1 MQGFLRK
8 DGRKGIRNV
17 VVVTYLVECAHH
29 VAARIAQH
37 FEQEAMV
44 NVQCSTVNGL
54 WSMFNDVHL
63 IGFSGCAPNDYAEQ
77 MMRQLCTHPN
87 VGAVL
92 LVSLGCENFQR
103 ERLLQDIKDSGRPSS
118 LIIIQ
123 EEGGTKAAIEKGI
136 AEVNQMRQQ
145 IENTPTTAIGW
156 EDLMIG
162 TVCGGSDGYSGITAN
177 PSVGSTFDWLVA
189 HGATCIFEEPGEL
202 IGCEDLLRRR
212 AINPETGQQLYNCIV
227 KADKYYKQMGH
238 DSFSAG
244 NATGGLT
251 TIEEK
256 SLGSYCKSG
265 SQQIQGLTYP
275 ALPPSASGLWMMDV
289 VPDGEARW
297 GFPNINDNAEIME
310 MIACGCHMVL
320 YTTGRGS
327 VAGSA
332 ISPVIKVCAN
342 PDTYR
347 HMKDDMDINAGAI
360 VTDGLSFEDVR
371 DKILKSIEET
381 ASGQQTK
388 SEALGHREYSLGY
401 KLFRCLKEPCQ
412 K

>member
-1 MQGFLRK
+1 MRGFLRK

-29 VAARIAQH
+29 VAERIAFHYQYD
-37 FEQEAMV
+37 A
-44 NVQCSTVNGL
+44 
-54 WSMFNDVHL
+54 VHL
-63 IGFSGCAPNDYAEQ
+63 IVFSGCAPNDYAEL

-103 ERLLQDIKDSGRPSS
+103 DRLLRDIKASGRPAS
-118 LIIIQ
+118 LLVIQ
-123 EEGGTKAAIEKGI
+123 EEGGTQSSISKGI
-136 AEVNQMRQQ
+136 AAVGDMLRQ
-145 IENTPTTAIGW
+145 IVDVPTAELSW
-156 EDLMIG
+156 SDLMVG

-177 PSVGSTFDWLVA
+177 PSGGSTFDWLVD

-202 IGCEDLLRRR
+202 IGCEQLLRDR
-212 AINPETGQQLYNCIV
+212 AVTPELGIRLYNCIV

-265 SQQIQGLTYP
+265 SRSIMGLTYP
-275 ALPPSASGLWMMDV
+275 ALPPTSKGLWMMDV
-289 VPDGEARW
+289 VPDGKARW

-332 ISPVIKVCAN
+332 ISPVIKVCSN
-342 PDTYR
+342 PDTFL
-347 HMKDDMDINAGAI
+347 HMQDDMDINAGSI
-360 VTDGLSFEDVR
+360 VTEGLSFEDIR
-371 DKILKSIEET
+371 QQLLCCIEQV
-381 ASGQQTK
+381 ADGLPTK

-401 KLFRCLKEPCQ
+401 KSFRCVKISV
-412 K
+412 

>member
-1 MQGFLRK
+1 MKGYLRK

-17 VVVTYLVECAHH
+17 VVVSYLVECAHH
-29 VAARIAQH
+29 VAARIAQYYQ
-37 FEQEAMV
+37 EQE
-44 NVQCSTVNGL
+44 
-54 WSMFNDVHL
+54 VHL
-63 IGFSGCAPNDYAEQ
+63 IGFGGCAPNDYAER

-103 ERLLQDIKDSGRPSS
+103 NRLLQDIKDSGRPAS
-118 LIIIQ
+118 LIVIQ
-123 EEGGTKAAIEKGI
+123 EEGGTRPSIDKGI
-136 AEVNQMRQQ
+136 STVGDMLHQ
-145 IENTPTTAIGW
+145 IAATPQVVIDW
-156 EDLMIG
+156 SDLMIG

-177 PSVGSTFDWLVA
+177 PSVGATFDWLVD

-202 IGCEDLLRRR
+202 IGCEQLLQQR
-212 AINPETGQQLYNCIV
+212 AVNPELGARLYNCIV

-238 DSFSAG
+238 DSFSQG

-265 SQQIQGLTYP
+265 SRPILGLTN
-275 ALPPSASGLWMMDV
+275 PSVAPNKPGLWMMDV

-310 MIACGCHMVL
+310 MAACGCQLVL

-332 ISPVIKVCAN
+332 ISPVIKICSN
-342 PDTYR
+342 PETYR

-360 VTDGLSFEDVR
+360 VTNGLTFDNVR
-371 DKILKSIEET
+371 SHILQCIEQT
-381 ASGQQTK
+381 ASGIPTQ
-388 SEALGHREYSLGY
+388 SEALGHREYTLVY
-401 KLFRCLKEPCQ
+401 KQFNGCP
-412 K
+412 

>member
-1 MQGFLRK
+1 MKGYLRK

-29 VAARIAQH
+29 VASRIAQH
-37 FEQEAMV
+37 FQDD
-44 NVQCSTVNGL
+44 
-54 WSMFNDVHL
+54 DVHL
-63 IGFSGCAPNDYAEQ
+63 IGFSGCAPNDYAEL

-103 ERLLQDIKDSGRPSS
+103 DRLLRDIKDSGRPAS
-118 LIIIQ
+118 LVVIQ
-123 EEGGTKAAIEKGI
+123 DEGGTQSSIQKGI
-136 AEVNQMRQQ
+136 REVAQMLQLK
-145 IENTPTTAIGW
+145 EAVATTSLQW
-156 EDLMIG
+156 SDLMIG

-177 PSVGSTFDWLVA
+177 PSVGSTFDWLVD
-189 HGATCIFEEPGEL
+189 HDATCIFEEPGEL
-202 IGCEDLLRRR
+202 IGCEQLLRER
-212 AINPETGQQLYNCIV
+212 AVTPELGVRLYNCIV
-227 KADKYYKQMGH
+227 KANNYYKQMGH

-265 SQQIQGLTYP
+265 SRPIQGLTYP
-275 ALPPSASGLWMMDV
+275 ALPPAAKGLWMMDV

-310 MIACGCHMVL
+310 MIACGCHLVL

-332 ISPVIKVCAN
+332 ISPVVKVCSN

-347 HMKDDMDINAGAI
+347 HMADDMDINAGAI
-360 VTDGLSFEDVR
+360 ATEGLSFADVR
-371 DKILKSIEET
+371 DQILQCIEHT
-381 ASGQQTK
+381 ASGVPTK
-388 SEALGHREYSLGY
+388 SELLGHREYSLVY
-401 KLFRCLKEPCQ
+401 KSFKKTCL
-412 K
+412 

>member
-1 MQGFLRK
+1 MKGYQRK

-29 VAARIAQH
+29 VAGRIAQH
-37 FEQEAMV
+37 YQEQE
-44 NVQCSTVNGL
+44 
-54 WSMFNDVHL
+54 VHL
-63 IGFSGCAPNDYAEQ
+63 IGFGGCAPNDYAER

-103 ERLLQDIKDSGRPSS
+103 NRLLQDIKDSGRPAS
-118 LIIIQ
+118 LIVIQ
-123 EEGGTKAAIEKGI
+123 EEGGTRPSIDKGI
-136 AEVNQMRQQ
+136 STVGDMLHQ
-145 IENTPTTAIGW
+145 IAATPQVVIDW
-156 EDLMIG
+156 SDLMIG

-177 PSVGSTFDWLVA
+177 PSVGATFDWLVD

-202 IGCEDLLRRR
+202 IGCEQLLQQR
-212 AINPETGQQLYNCIV
+212 AINPELGARLYNCIV

-238 DSFSAG
+238 DSFSQG

-265 SQQIQGLTYP
+265 SRPILGLTN
-275 ALPPSASGLWMMDV
+275 PSVAPNKPGLWMMDV

-310 MIACGCHMVL
+310 MAACDCQLVL
-320 YTTGRGS
+320 YTTGCGS

-332 ISPVIKVCAN
+332 ISPVIKICSN
-342 PDTYR
+342 PETYR

-360 VTDGLSFEDVR
+360 VTNGLTFDDVR
-371 DKILKSIEET
+371 SHILQCIEQT
-381 ASGQQTK
+381 ASGIPTQ
-388 SEALGHREYSLGY
+388 SEALGHREYTLVY
-401 KLFRCLKEPCQ
+401 KQFNGCP
-412 K
+412 

>member
-1 MQGFLRK
+1 MKGFLRK

-37 FEQEAMV
+37 YQH
-44 NVQCSTVNGL
+44 Q
-54 WSMFNDVHL
+54 DVHL
-63 IGFSGCAPNDYAEQ
+63 IGFSGCAPNDYAER
-77 MMRQLCTHPN
+77 MMQQLCTHPN

-103 ERLLQDIKDSGRPSS
+103 DRLKQDIIDSGRPVS
-118 LIIIQ
+118 LVVVQ
-123 EEGGTKAAIEKGI
+123 DDGGTQASIDKGI
-136 AEVNQMRQQ
+136 AHVDQMLQQ
-145 IENTPTTAIGW
+145 IATTPTADIQW
-156 EDLMIG
+156 NELMIG

-177 PSVGSTFDWLVA
+177 PSVGSTFDWLVD

-202 IGCEDLLRRR
+202 IGCEELLRDR
-212 AINPETGQQLYNCIV
+212 AATPELGVQLYNCIV

-265 SQQIQGLTYP
+265 SRTIQGLTYP
-275 ALPPSASGLWMMDV
+275 ALRPNKPGLWMMDV

-332 ISPVIKVCAN
+332 ISPVIKVCSN
-342 PDTYR
+342 PVTYQR
-347 HMKDDMDINAGAI
+347 MTGDMDINAGAI
-360 VTDGLSFEDVR
+360 VTEGRSFDDIRQQILSC
-371 DKILKSIEET
+371 IERT
-381 ASGQQTK
+381 ASGTPTT
-388 SEALGHREYSLGY
+388 SEALGHREYALVY
-401 KLFRCLKEPCQ
+401 KFFEKCHQHTL
-412 K
+412 

>member
-1 MQGFLRK
+1 MRGFLRK

-29 VAARIAQH
+29 VAERIARHYQDD
-37 FEQEAMV
+37 A
-44 NVQCSTVNGL
+44 
-54 WSMFNDVHL
+54 VHL
-63 IGFSGCAPNDYAEQ
+63 IGFGGCAPNDYAER
-77 MMRQLCTHPN
+77 MMQQLCTHPN

-103 ERLLQDIKDSGRPSS
+103 DRLLCDIKDSGRPAS
-118 LIIIQ
+118 LIVIQ
-123 EEGGTKAAIEKGI
+123 EEGGTQPSIDKGI
-136 AEVNQMRQQ
+136 AAVSNMLRQ
-145 IENTPTTAIGW
+145 IADVPTAEISW
-156 EDLMIG
+156 NDLMIG

-177 PSVGSTFDWLVA
+177 PSVGCTFDWLVD

-202 IGCEDLLRRR
+202 IGCERLLQQR
-212 AINPETGQQLYNCIV
+212 AVTPELGLRLYNCIV

-265 SQQIQGLTYP
+265 SRPIQGLTLP
-275 ALPPSASGLWMMDV
+275 AVPPATAGLWMMDV

-310 MIACGCHMVL
+310 MIACGCHLVL

-332 ISPVIKVCAN
+332 ISPVVKVCSN
-342 PDTYR
+342 PETYR
-347 HMKDDMDINAGAI
+347 RMSADMDINAGAI
-360 VTDGLSFEDVR
+360 VTDGLSFDTLR
-371 DKILKSIEET
+371 DQILHIIRQT
-381 ASGQQTK
+381 ASGIPTK
-388 SEALGHREYSLGY
+388 SELLGHREYSLGY
-401 KLFRCLKEPCQ
+401 KSFCLA
-412 K
+412 

>member
-1 MQGFLRK
+1 MKGYLRK

-29 VAARIAQH
+29 VASRIAQH
-37 FEQEAMV
+37 FQDD
-44 NVQCSTVNGL
+44 
-54 WSMFNDVHL
+54 DVHL
-63 IGFSGCAPNDYAEQ
+63 IGFSGCAPNDYAEL

-103 ERLLQDIKDSGRPSS
+103 NRLLKDIKESGRPAS
-118 LIIIQ
+118 LIVIQ
-123 EEGGTKAAIEKGI
+123 EEGGTMPSIQKGI
-136 AEVNQMRQQ
+136 SIINSLLEQRQTVPVVNIQ
-145 IENTPTTAIGW
+145 W
-156 EDLMIG
+156 SDLVIG

-177 PSVGSTFDWLVA
+177 PAVGCTFDYLIDQ
-189 HGATCIFEEPGEL
+189 GATCIFEEPGEL
-202 IGCEDLLRRR
+202 IGCEQLLQDR
-212 AINPETGQQLYNCIV
+212 AVTPELGVQLYNCIV
-227 KADKYYKQMGH
+227 KANNYYKQMGH

-265 SQQIQGLTYP
+265 SRPIQGLTYP
-275 ALPPSASGLWMMDV
+275 GIRPISAGLWMMDV

-310 MIACGCHMVL
+310 MIACGCHLVL

-332 ISPVIKVCAN
+332 ISPVVKVCSN
-342 PDTYR
+342 PITYQQ
-347 HMKDDMDINAGAI
+347 MVDDMDINAGAI
-360 VTDGLSFEDVR
+360 VTDGQSFNDVR
-371 DKILKSIEET
+371 DQLLQCIEKT
-381 ASGQQTK
+381 ASGVPTK
-388 SEALGHREYSLGY
+388 SELLGHREYCLVY
-401 KLFRCLKEPCQ
+401 KSFKKICI
-412 K
+412 

>member
-1 MQGFLRK
+1 MKGYLRK

-29 VAARIAQH
+29 VASRIAQH
-37 FEQEAMV
+37 FQDD
-44 NVQCSTVNGL
+44 
-54 WSMFNDVHL
+54 DVHL
-63 IGFSGCAPNDYAEQ
+63 IGFSGCAPNDYAEL

-103 ERLLQDIKDSGRPSS
+103 NRLLKDIKESGRPAS
-118 LIIIQ
+118 LIVIQ
-123 EEGGTKAAIEKGI
+123 EEGGTMPSIQKGI
-136 AEVNQMRQQ
+136 SIINSLLEQRQTVPVVNIQ
-145 IENTPTTAIGW
+145 W
-156 EDLMIG
+156 SDLVIG

-177 PSVGSTFDWLVA
+177 PAVGCTFDYLIDQ
-189 HGATCIFEEPGEL
+189 GATCIFEEPGEL
-202 IGCEDLLRRR
+202 IGCEQLLQDR
-212 AINPETGQQLYNCIV
+212 AVTPELGVQLYNCIV
-227 KADKYYKQMGH
+227 KANNYYKQMGH

-265 SQQIQGLTYP
+265 SRPIQGLTYP
-275 ALPPSASGLWMMDV
+275 GIRPISAGLWMMDV

-310 MIACGCHMVL
+310 MIACGCHLVL

-332 ISPVIKVCAN
+332 ISPVVKVCSN
-342 PDTYR
+342 PITYQQ
-347 HMKDDMDINAGAI
+347 MVDDMDINAGAI
-360 VTDGLSFEDVR
+360 VTDGQSFNDVR
-371 DKILKSIEET
+371 DQLLQSIEKT
-381 ASGQQTK
+381 ASGVPTK
-388 SEALGHREYSLGY
+388 SELLGHREYSLVY
-401 KLFRCLKEPCQ
+401 KSFKKICI
-412 K
+412 

>member
-1 MQGFLRK
+1 MRGFLRK

-29 VAARIAQH
+29 VASRIAQH
-37 FEQEAMV
+37 FQDD
-44 NVQCSTVNGL
+44 
-54 WSMFNDVHL
+54 DVHL
-63 IGFSGCAPNDYAEQ
+63 IGFSGCAPNDYAER
-77 MMRQLCTHPN
+77 MMQQLCTHPN
-87 VGAVL
+87 VGGVL

-103 ERLLQDIKDSGRPSS
+103 ARLLEDIQNSGRAAS
-118 LIIIQ
+118 LIVIQ
-123 EEGGTKAAIEKGI
+123 DGGGTRPSIDKGI
-136 AEVNQMRQQ
+136 TCVEEMLKQ
-145 IENTPTTAIGW
+145 IATVPTVDVQW
-156 EDLMIG
+156 SDLMIG

-177 PSVGSTFDWLVA
+177 PAVGSTFDWLVD
-189 HGATCIFEEPGEL
+189 HGGTCLFEEPGEL
-202 IGCEDLLRRR
+202 IGCEQLLHDR
-212 AINPETGQQLYNCIV
+212 AVTPLLGQRLYNCIV

-265 SQQIQGLTYP
+265 SRQIQGLTYP
-275 ALPPSASGLWMMDV
+275 AVAPTSSGLWMMDV

-310 MIACGCHMVL
+310 MIACGCHLVL

-332 ISPVIKVCAN
+332 ISPVIKVCSN
-342 PDTYR
+342 PETYQR
-347 HMKDDMDINAGAI
+347 MREDMDINAGAI
-360 VTDGLSFEDVR
+360 VTEGLSFEEVR
-371 DKILKSIEET
+371 DQILHYIEQT
-381 ASGQQTK
+381 ASGTPTQ
-388 SEALGHREYSLGY
+388 SETLGHREYALGY
-401 KLFRCLKEPCQ
+401 KFFEKCNHPAF
-412 K
+412 

>member
-1 MQGFLRK
+1 MKGYLRK

-29 VAARIAQH
+29 VASRIAQH
-37 FEQEAMV
+37 FQDD
-44 NVQCSTVNGL
+44 
-54 WSMFNDVHL
+54 DVHL
-63 IGFSGCAPNDYAEQ
+63 IGFSGCAPNDYAEL
-77 MMRQLCTHPN
+77 MMRQLCMHPN

-103 ERLLQDIKDSGRPSS
+103 NRLLKDIKESGRPAS
-118 LIIIQ
+118 LIVIQ
-123 EEGGTKAAIEKGI
+123 EEGGTMPSIQKGI
-136 AEVNQMRQQ
+136 SIINSLLEQRQTVPVVNIQ
-145 IENTPTTAIGW
+145 W
-156 EDLMIG
+156 SDLVIG

-177 PSVGSTFDWLVA
+177 PAVGCTFDYLIDQ
-189 HGATCIFEEPGEL
+189 GATCIFEEPGEL
-202 IGCEDLLRRR
+202 IGCEQLLQDR
-212 AINPETGQQLYNCIV
+212 AVTPELGVQLYNCIV
-227 KADKYYKQMGH
+227 KANNYYKQMGH

-265 SQQIQGLTYP
+265 SRPIQGLTYP
-275 ALPPSASGLWMMDV
+275 GIRPISAGLWMMDV

-310 MIACGCHMVL
+310 MIACGCHLVL

-332 ISPVIKVCAN
+332 ISPVVKVCSN
-342 PDTYR
+342 PITYQQ
-347 HMKDDMDINAGAI
+347 MVDDMDINAGAI
-360 VTDGLSFEDVR
+360 VTDGQSFNDVR
-371 DKILKSIEET
+371 DQLLQCIEKT
-381 ASGQQTK
+381 ASGVPTK
-388 SEALGHREYSLGY
+388 SELLGHREYSLVY
-401 KLFRCLKEPCQ
+401 KSFKKICI
-412 K
+412 

>member
-1 MQGFLRK
+1 MKGFLRK

-17 VVVTYLVECAHH
+17 MVVTYLVECAHH

-37 FEQEAMV
+37 YQEQE
-44 NVQCSTVNGL
+44 
-54 WSMFNDVHL
+54 VHL
-63 IGFSGCAPNDYAEQ
+63 IGFGGCAPNDYAEL
-77 MMRQLCTHPN
+77 MMQQLCTHPN

-103 ERLLQDIKDSGRPSS
+103 ERLLQDIKDSGRPAS
-118 LIIIQ
+118 LIVIQ
-123 EEGGTKAAIEKGI
+123 EEGGTRPSIDKGI
-136 AEVNQMRQQ
+136 SKVAEMLHQ
-145 IENTPTTAIGW
+145 IADVPQVSIDW
-156 EDLMIG
+156 SDLMIG

-177 PSVGSTFDWLVA
+177 PSVGATFDWLVD

-202 IGCEDLLRRR
+202 IGCESLLQQRAVTPELGRR
-212 AINPETGQQLYNCIV
+212 LYNCIV
-227 KADKYYKQMGH
+227 KADQYYKQMGH

-265 SQQIQGLTYP
+265 SRPILGLTYP
-275 ALPPSASGLWMMDV
+275 GVSPNKPGLWMMDV

-310 MIACGCHMVL
+310 MAACGCQLVL

-332 ISPVIKVCAN
+332 ITPVIKVCSN
-342 PDTYR
+342 PETYQR
-347 HMKDDMDINAGAI
+347 MTDDMDINAGAI
-360 VTDGLSFEDVR
+360 VTAGLTFDDVR
-371 DKILKSIEET
+371 KQILQCIEET
-381 ASGQQTK
+381 TLGTPTK
-388 SEALGHREYSLGY
+388 SEVLGHREYALGY
-401 KLFRCLKEPCQ
+401 KQFDCIYI
-412 K
+412 

>member
-1 MQGFLRK
+1 MKGYQRK

-29 VAARIAQH
+29 VAGRIAQH
-37 FEQEAMV
+37 YQEQE
-44 NVQCSTVNGL
+44 
-54 WSMFNDVHL
+54 VHL
-63 IGFSGCAPNDYAEQ
+63 IGFGGCAPNDYAER

-103 ERLLQDIKDSGRPSS
+103 NRLLQDIKDSGRPAS
-118 LIIIQ
+118 LIVIQ
-123 EEGGTKAAIEKGI
+123 EEGGTRPSIDKGI
-136 AEVNQMRQQ
+136 CEVGNMLRQ
-145 IENTPTTAIGW
+145 IAATPQVAIDW
-156 EDLMIG
+156 NDLMIG

-177 PSVGSTFDWLVA
+177 PSVGTTFDWLVD

-202 IGCEDLLRRR
+202 IGCEQLLQQR
-212 AINPETGQQLYNCIV
+212 AVNPELGTRLYNCIV

-238 DSFSAG
+238 DSFSQG

-265 SQQIQGLTYP
+265 SRPIQGLTYP
-275 ALPPSASGLWMMDV
+275 AVSPTKPGLWMMDV

-310 MIACGCHMVL
+310 MAACGCHLVL

-332 ISPVIKVCAN
+332 ISPVIKVCSN
-342 PDTYR
+342 PETYQ
-347 HMKDDMDINAGAI
+347 HMTDDMDINAGAI
-360 VTDGLSFEDVR
+360 VTNGLTFDDVR
-371 DKILKSIEET
+371 SHILQCIEQT
-381 ASGQQTK
+381 ASGIPTK
-388 SEALGHREYSLGY
+388 SEALGHREYALVY
-401 KLFRCLKEPCQ
+401 KQFNDCPSTI
-412 K
+412 

>member
-1 MQGFLRK
+1 MKGYQRK

-29 VAARIAQH
+29 VAASIAQYYQ
-37 FEQEAMV
+37 EQE
-44 NVQCSTVNGL
+44 
-54 WSMFNDVHL
+54 VHL
-63 IGFSGCAPNDYAEQ
+63 IGFGGCAPNDYAER

-103 ERLLQDIKDSGRPSS
+103 NRLLQDIKDSGRPAS
-118 LIIIQ
+118 LIVIQ
-123 EEGGTKAAIEKGI
+123 EEGGTRPSIDKGI
-136 AEVNQMRQQ
+136 STVGDMLHQ
-145 IENTPTTAIGW
+145 IAATPQVVIDW
-156 EDLMIG
+156 SDLMIG

-177 PSVGSTFDWLVA
+177 PSVGATFDWLVD

-202 IGCEDLLRRR
+202 IGCEQLLQQR
-212 AINPETGQQLYNCIV
+212 AVNPELGARLYNCIV

-238 DSFSAG
+238 DSFSQG

-265 SQQIQGLTYP
+265 SRPILGLTN
-275 ALPPSASGLWMMDV
+275 PSVAPNKPGLWMMDV

-310 MIACGCHMVL
+310 MAACGCQLVL

-332 ISPVIKVCAN
+332 ISPVIKICSN
-342 PDTYR
+342 PETYR

-360 VTDGLSFEDVR
+360 VTNGLTFDDVR
-371 DKILKSIEET
+371 SHILQCIEQT
-381 ASGQQTK
+381 ASGIPTQ
-388 SEALGHREYSLGY
+388 SEVLGHREYTLVY
-401 KLFRCLKEPCQ
+401 KQFNGCP
-412 K
+412 

>member
-1 MQGFLRK
+1 MKGYQRK

-29 VAARIAQH
+29 VAGRIAQH
-37 FEQEAMV
+37 YQEQE
-44 NVQCSTVNGL
+44 
-54 WSMFNDVHL
+54 VHL
-63 IGFSGCAPNDYAEQ
+63 IGFGGCAPNDYAER

-103 ERLLQDIKDSGRPSS
+103 NRLLQDIKDSGRPAS
-118 LIIIQ
+118 LIVIQ
-123 EEGGTKAAIEKGI
+123 EEGGTRSSIDKGI
-136 AEVNQMRQQ
+136 STVGDMLHQ
-145 IENTPTTAIGW
+145 IAATPQVVIDW
-156 EDLMIG
+156 SDLMIG

-177 PSVGSTFDWLVA
+177 PSVGATFDWLVD

-202 IGCEDLLRRR
+202 IGCEQLLQQR
-212 AINPETGQQLYNCIV
+212 AVNPELGARLYNCIV

-238 DSFSAG
+238 DSFSQG

-265 SQQIQGLTYP
+265 SRPILGLTN
-275 ALPPSASGLWMMDV
+275 PSVAPNKPGLWMMDV

-310 MIACGCHMVL
+310 MAACGCQLVL
-320 YTTGRGS
+320 YTTGCGS

-332 ISPVIKVCAN
+332 ISPVIKICSN
-342 PDTYR
+342 PETYR

-360 VTDGLSFEDVR
+360 VTNGLTFDDVR
-371 DKILKSIEET
+371 SHILQCIEQT
-381 ASGQQTK
+381 ASGIPTQ
-388 SEALGHREYSLGY
+388 SEALGHREYTLVY
-401 KLFRCLKEPCQ
+401 KQFNGCP
-412 K
+412 

>member
-1 MQGFLRK
+1 MKGYQRK
-8 DGRKGIRNV
+8 DGRKGIRTV

-29 VAARIAQH
+29 VAGRIAQH
-37 FEQEAMV
+37 YQEQE
-44 NVQCSTVNGL
+44 
-54 WSMFNDVHL
+54 VHL
-63 IGFSGCAPNDYAEQ
+63 IGFGGCAPNDYAER

-103 ERLLQDIKDSGRPSS
+103 NRLLQDIKDSGRPAS
-118 LIIIQ
+118 LIVIQ
-123 EEGGTKAAIEKGI
+123 EEGGTRSSIDKGI
-136 AEVNQMRQQ
+136 STVGDMLHQ
-145 IENTPTTAIGW
+145 IAATPQVVIDW
-156 EDLMIG
+156 SDLMIG

-177 PSVGSTFDWLVA
+177 PSVGATFDWLVD

-202 IGCEDLLRRR
+202 IGCEQLLQQR
-212 AINPETGQQLYNCIV
+212 AVNPELGARLYNCIV

-238 DSFSAG
+238 DSFSQG

-265 SQQIQGLTYP
+265 SRPILGLTN
-275 ALPPSASGLWMMDV
+275 PSVAPNKPGLWMMDV

-310 MIACGCHMVL
+310 MAACGCQLVL

-332 ISPVIKVCAN
+332 ISPVIKICSN
-342 PDTYR
+342 PETYR

-360 VTDGLSFEDVR
+360 VTNGLTFDDVR
-371 DKILKSIEET
+371 SHILQCIEQT
-381 ASGQQTK
+381 ASGIPTQ
-388 SEALGHREYSLGY
+388 SEALGHREYTLVY
-401 KLFRCLKEPCQ
+401 KQFNGCP
-412 K
+412 